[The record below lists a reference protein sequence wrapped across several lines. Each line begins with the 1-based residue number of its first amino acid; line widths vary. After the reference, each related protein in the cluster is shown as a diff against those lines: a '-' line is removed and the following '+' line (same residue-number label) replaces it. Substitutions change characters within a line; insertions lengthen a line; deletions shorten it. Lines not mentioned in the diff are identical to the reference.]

1 MCVVGWMDGWLLLL
15 NCFLYPCL
23 HTHVHVYVNDK
34 EIRGFHPLASFF
46 FLIIILLVGFFSGMV
61 LPTSFSQM
69 DVFPSRDAAVSK

>member
-1 MCVVGWMDGWLLLL
+1 M
-15 NCFLYPCL
+15 
-23 HTHVHVYVNDK
+23 HVYVNDK